1 MKQFVLLLA
10 IALAALAVSTFAR
23 AEPGVTPSDARAL
36 VQKGAPLVDVRT
48 PEEFAAGHIEGAINI
63 PIDQLDARKG
73 ELKKDSD
80 IVLYCRSGARSERGR
95 SLLLGAGY
103 PKVYSLGAMSNW
115 K

>member
-1 MKQFVLLLA
+1 MKHVLLVLLTAVTLA
-10 IALAALAVSTFAR
+10 TVACAA
-23 AEPGVTPSDARAL
+23 PGITPSDAKAL
-36 VQKGAPLVDVRT
+36 VAKGAPLVDVRT

-73 ELKKDSD
+73 ELKKDAD

-95 SLLLGAGY
+95 SLLLGAGFA
-103 PKVYSLGAMSNW
+103 KVFNLGSMSNW